1 MRSTSNIAW
10 KICCAQWQIS
20 WNEVATGEAFP
31 NTWDSSSD
39 WAREVLKMVIKGKLD
54 SLLGGGKGNVPEPRE
69 ESLKDVPQRAPSFC

>member
-1 MRSTSNIAW
+1 M
-10 KICCAQWQIS
+10 
-20 WNEVATGEAFP
+20 ATGEAFP